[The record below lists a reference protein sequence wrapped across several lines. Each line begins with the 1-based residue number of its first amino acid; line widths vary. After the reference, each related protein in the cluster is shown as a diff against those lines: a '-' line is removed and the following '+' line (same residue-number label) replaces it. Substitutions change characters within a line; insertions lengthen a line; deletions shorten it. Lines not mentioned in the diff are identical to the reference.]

1 MSSYTDAINQAAN
14 VSAVK
19 SKTESTGETSM
30 GKEDFLSLLVAQ
42 LQNQDPL
49 NPDDPTEFT
58 AQLAQFSS
66 LEQLFTLNES
76 MDNLVSSNAA
86 SDKISTL
93 STIGKTVAYQGGSF
107 EFSGKPVEVGYQ
119 LDGAASE
126 VTILLQKNSDTVA
139 TLEGTEL
146 TAGNHYITW
155 DGLTAK
161 GDPAPL
167 GEYTIVLQAKAV
179 EDGSVEALPLVKS
192 EVTGVDLGGQS
203 GGTLITN
210 AGEISFNSILGVY
223 EPGSKSAQVESEK
236 EEVSLKDSID
246 KSTAAIEK
254 VTDDAI
260 ELTE

>member
-76 MDNLVSSNAA
+76 MDNLVNSNAA

-107 EFSGKPVEVGYQ
+107 EFSGEPVEVGYQ

-126 VTILLQKNSDTVA
+126 VTILLQKNNDTVA

-155 DGLTAK
+155 DGLTAD
-161 GDPAPL
+161 GDSAPT

-179 EDGSVEALPLVKS
+179 EGGSVETLPLVKS

-223 EPGSKSAQVESEK
+223 EPGSKSASVESEK
-236 EEVSLKDSID
+236 EQASLKESID
-246 KSTAAIEK
+246 ESTAAIEK